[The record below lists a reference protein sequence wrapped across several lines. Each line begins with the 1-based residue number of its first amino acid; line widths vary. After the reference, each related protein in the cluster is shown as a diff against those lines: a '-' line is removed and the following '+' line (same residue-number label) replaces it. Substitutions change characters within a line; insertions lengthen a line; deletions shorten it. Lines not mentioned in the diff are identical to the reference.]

1 MNITLKSI
9 FVDLPTVA
17 QIVALSESTVQAM
30 VRTGEFPAPRKL
42 SGRRVGWLTREIEQW
57 AEDRPVSDLLPPE
70 NTGAKKPRA
79 KRLPQS
85 LPDDQQA
92 A

>member
-1 MNITLKSI
+1 MASKL
-9 FVDLPTVA
+9 FFDLPTVA
-17 QIVALSESTVQAM
+17 DQVSLSESTIQAM
-30 VRTGEFPAPRKL
+30 VVRGEFPAPRKL

-70 NTGAKKPRA
+70 NTGAKKP
-79 KRLPQS
+79 KRPPPAIQ
-85 LPDDQQA
+85 DGQKA

>member
-1 MNITLKSI
+1 MNVTVKSI
-9 FVDLPTVA
+9 FVDLETVA
-17 QIVALSESTVQAM
+17 EIVSLSPSTIQAM
-30 VRTGEFPAPRKL
+30 VRSKEFPAPRKL

-79 KRLPQS
+79 RRLQQS
-85 LPDDQQA
+85 PPADQIA